1 MFGLFGF
8 DRGKTRK
15 NKERK
20 ISLIRLAFSGFVH
33 YYGNRLAY
41 NNNNN
46 NNNNATIFY
55 LPTLHLGVIK
65 KSLKRVRETKN
76 VKKKRNN

>member
-20 ISLIRLAFSGFVH
+20 TSLIRFAFSGFVH

-41 NNNNN
+41 NNNNT
-46 NNNNATIFY
+46 TILY